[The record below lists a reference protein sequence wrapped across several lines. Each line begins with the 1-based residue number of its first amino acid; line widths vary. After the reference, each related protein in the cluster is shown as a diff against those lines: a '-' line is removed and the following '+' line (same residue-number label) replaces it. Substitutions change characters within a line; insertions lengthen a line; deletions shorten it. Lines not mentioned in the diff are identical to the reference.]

1 MYFRYM
7 NRLHIILIWLTI
19 VYLSYKIYFN
29 HNVKLLSEQS
39 IPFEGKTTRRAFFTS
54 IAKDNLIILSTTDY
68 HYLDLALNLHQSIVK
83 FNISNYVVGCT
94 DLKACA
100 ELKRRNIQWAHFY
113 ELFRF
118 LFLTLLLHLFIIW
131 WSANS
136 QVLGILITFT
146 FYEPVRM
153 ACSSYNAIS

>member
-1 MYFRYM
+1 MYFRYI
-7 NRLHIILIWLTI
+7 NRLHIILIWLTL

-39 IPFEGKTTRRAFFTS
+39 VPFEGKTARRAFFMS

-83 FNISNYVVGCT
+83 FNISNYVIGCT

-100 ELKRRNIQWAHFY
+100 ELKRRNIQ
-113 ELFRF
+113 
-118 LFLTLLLHLFIIW
+118 
-131 WSANS
+131 
-136 QVLGILITFT
+136 
-146 FYEPVRM
+146 
-153 ACSSYNAIS
+153 